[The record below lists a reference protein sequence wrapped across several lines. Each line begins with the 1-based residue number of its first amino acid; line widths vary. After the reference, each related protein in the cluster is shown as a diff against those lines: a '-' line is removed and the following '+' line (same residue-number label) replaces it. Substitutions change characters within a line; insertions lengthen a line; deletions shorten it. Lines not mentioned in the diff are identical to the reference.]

1 MQQQLHQQQL
11 HQQQLHQIQQ
21 QHMQQQIQAQ
31 QPNQAHLQTSMALPP
46 QQFPLPNQ
54 NSMTVL
60 VGPTPALTDTQRL
73 ELDQYIQRDEIFAK
87 AFENQKQMQ
96 TALINEKQQEIRQLA
111 QAGSDVFGP
120 GYSGYGNGSTGTQF
134 HIIYPAD
141 RRRSRKTK
149 EFIFTK
155 ASMEEQAQ
163 KDDVLVPI
171 RLEIDVDGLIL
182 RDTFTWN
189 LYESLITPEQFAEV
203 LCEDMQFPALQFA
216 PQIAKSVRE
225 QLQDYHL
232 PALAV
237 ETLQENKETAEED
250 SKPVQELRILIKID
264 VTVANTSLVDQFEW
278 DISCPNNDP
287 ERFAEVLTAE
297 LGLGG
302 EFTTAIAHS
311 IREQVQTHTKCLN
324 LIGYNYDG
332 SSVHDED
339 LRGSF
344 LPKITTILREEE
356 AVEQFTPILEKLTEP
371 EIDKLER
378 DRERDKRR
386 KRRQTRGRRGV
397 ILPDR
402 EPTKTKRTLLH
413 HGQTIETMD
422 PSQDP
427 QQHDPSLSNR
437 AGPTTRR
444 TAMAH
449 DYSTVSFNVTPQV
462 VPPTQSVVA
471 HHRVTRK
478 LRGSGSD
485 LSVHHPGLA
494 GASGLSSFH
503 SRENMHGSKDK
514 LINANREQHAQSPI
528 RETTPVQNYKD
539 ANMQS
544 PNESRTP
551 QANRHVY
558 AMTPEPNGPMSP
570 PPPPSRRPAPA
581 PSSTNSPSH
590 PSTSFI
596 VAENLPKSLS
606 LDQARLQQLYP
617 SDRFEILI
625 RANGGVDP
633 VALKMG
639 TLPTEDYRV
648 RCLECPPGKLY
659 NSGPD
664 GTLQNFEVHL
674 KSNKAHRS
682 YVEQKKQQPQQQG
695 TQRGAS
701 LTQSSPVS
709 TTTPT
714 LVHLPQPTPQQS
726 HNLRQNGVG
735 LGIEG

>member
-1 MQQQLHQQQL
+1 
-11 HQQQLHQIQQ
+11 
-21 QHMQQQIQAQ
+21 
-31 QPNQAHLQTSMALPP
+31 
-46 QQFPLPNQ
+46 
-54 NSMTVL
+54 
-60 VGPTPALTDTQRL
+60 
-73 ELDQYIQRDEIFAK
+73 
-87 AFENQKQMQ
+87 MQ
-96 TALINEKQQEIRQLA
+96 TALINEKQQEIKQLA

-120 GYSGYGNGSTGTQF
+120 GYSGLGNGTTGSQF
-134 HIIYPAD
+134 NVIYPAD

-149 EFIFTK
+149 EFTFTK

-163 KDDVLVPI
+163 KEDVLVPI
-171 RLEIDVDGLIL
+171 RLEIDVDGLVL

-203 LCEDMQFPALQFA
+203 LCEDMQFPTLQFA
-216 PQIAKSVRE
+216 PQIAKSIRE
-225 QLQDYHL
+225 QIQDYHL

-237 ETLQENKETAEED
+237 EPPQENKETEED

-413 HGQTIETMD
+413 HGQTIETTD

-427 QQHDPSLSNR
+427 LQHDPSLSNR

-462 VPPTQSVVA
+462 VPPSQTAVA

-485 LSVHHPGLA
+485 LSVHHPGLPNA
-494 GASGLSSFH
+494 GGLSSFH
-503 SRENMHGSKDK
+503 SRESLHGSKDK
-514 LINANREQHAQSPI
+514 LISASREQHAQSPI

-539 ANMQS
+539 GNMQS

-551 QANRHVY
+551 QQANRHVY

-570 PPPPSRRPAPA
+570 PPQNRRPAPA

-590 PSTSFI
+590 PSASFI
-596 VAENLPKSLS
+596 VAEALPKSLS

-682 YVEQKKQQPQQQG
+682 YVEQKKQQPQQQP
-695 TQRGAS
+695 QQPQQVPQPRGAQP
-701 LTQSSPVS
+701 LAQPSPVP
-709 TTTPT
+709 TTPT
-714 LVHLPQPTPQQS
+714 LVHHPQPTPQQP